1 MGKFYS
7 LLFLSLLTFASCTKV
22 PLREYEETIEG
33 NWELYDVDR
42 VGSGSTSGLRIRD
55 GRFQFDANGSMR
67 YTDVNGNVYTGSWR
81 MDRNWVRDNCFVDND
96 GFQQCNSRR
105 VKDLQISAIDFTNQ
119 RTIMEY
125 FEEVRFTSETGF
137 RAYLRTN
144 DRRYVYYFRKQ

>member
-1 MGKFYS
+1 MKKLYS
-7 LLFLSLLTFASCTKV
+7 ITLFLLALSACTKV
-22 PLREYEETIEG
+22 PLREYEEAVVG
-33 NWELYDVDR
+33 SWELYDVDR
-42 VGSGSTSGLRIRD
+42 VGGGSTSGLRIRD
-55 GRFQFDANGSMR
+55 GKFQFDANGSMR

-81 MDRNWVRDNCFVDND
+81 MDRSWVRENCRYDNGYQECD
-96 GFQQCNSRR
+96 SRH

-125 FEEVRFTSETGF
+125 FEEIRFTSETGF